1 MSHIHILLERPT
13 DVGLV
18 LFIFTEAAAACEA
31 AADRGQ
37 NSDSSVSSTTRSPPK
52 SPKSGYN
59 SDVEGEHRHNSIMTL
74 TQCNLKLQHAMIF
87 FTKKIHIK
95 KFFNC

>member
-1 MSHIHILLERPT
+1 MCRTYSSRPT
-13 DVGLV
+13 DEGLL

-52 SPKSGYN
+52 SGYN

-74 TQCNLKLQHAMIF
+74 THCNLKLQHAMSF
-87 FTKKIHIK
+87 HKKIMMRMTVNHIEK
-95 KFFNC
+95 NT

>member
-1 MSHIHILLERPT
+1 M
-13 DVGLV
+13 
-18 LFIFTEAAAACEA
+18 CEA

-59 SDVEGEHRHNSIMTL
+59 SDIEGEHRHNSSMTL
-74 TQCNLKLQHAMIF
+74 TYCNLKLQHVMSF
-87 FTKKIHIK
+87 FTKNNDENNCQSYRKKHKGK
-95 KFFNC
+95 KFFKC